1 MSQSLHPDVKQ
12 FKIFVKKNPHVLR
25 DVKAGEK
32 TLQDIFE
39 EWMLFGEED
48 DIWESYLN
56 DGEEKEKS
64 GKKTGDDDN
73 EEDANI
79 DVLDMLKNMN
89 LNDIQH
95 HLGQFS
101 TVVQSVQELVSQF
114 RQQQTPD
121 STQGPPEQQ
130 SPFSFRED

>member
-1 MSQSLHPDVKQ
+1 MSQSLHPDVKR
-12 FKIFVKKNPHVLR
+12 FKAFVKKRPYVLR
-25 DVKAGEK
+25 DVNSGEK

-48 DIWESYLN
+48 DIWESYL
-56 DGEEKEKS
+56 K
-64 GKKTGDDDN
+64 DDDEKDETKKSD
-73 EEDANI
+73 EEDEEDSNV
-79 DVLDMLKNMN
+79 DVLNMLKNMN

-114 RQQQTPD
+114 KQQQTPD
-121 STQGPPEQQ
+121 PSQGPPEQQ
-130 SPFSFRED
+130 SPFSFTED

>member
-1 MSQSLHPDVKQ
+1 VSQSLHPDVKR
-12 FKIFVKKNPHVLR
+12 FKTFVKKKPYVLR
-25 DVKAGEK
+25 DVKSGEK

-56 DGEEKEKS
+56 DDEEKGETKKS
-64 GKKTGDDDN
+64 N
-73 EEDANI
+73 EEDEEDSTI
-79 DVLDMLKNMN
+79 DVLNMLKNMN

-121 STQGPPEQQ
+121 PSQGPPEQQ
-130 SPFSFRED
+130 SPFSFTED

>member
-1 MSQSLHPDVKQ
+1 MSQSLHPDVKR
-12 FKIFVKKNPHVLR
+12 FKTFVKKNPYVLR
-25 DVKAGEK
+25 DVKSGEK

-56 DGEEKEKS
+56 DDEEKGETKKS
-64 GKKTGDDDN
+64 N
-73 EEDANI
+73 EEDEEDSTI
-79 DVLDMLKNMN
+79 DVLNMLKNMN

-121 STQGPPEQQ
+121 PSQGPPEQQ
-130 SPFSFRED
+130 SPFSFTED